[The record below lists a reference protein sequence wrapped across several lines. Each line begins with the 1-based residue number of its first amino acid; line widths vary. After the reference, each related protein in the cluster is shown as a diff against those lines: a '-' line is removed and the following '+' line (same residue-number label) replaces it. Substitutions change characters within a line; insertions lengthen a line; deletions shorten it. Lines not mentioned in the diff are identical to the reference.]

1 MEHTFKI
8 IEFKYKT
15 IKKQQELIADK
26 LVEDGE
32 CDEQQLLA
40 NRNVGESLNNQCLNI
55 SKQFAAYLK
64 KSFPPVVF
72 NNTTPDSLTAMT
84 SLVSK
89 MADVLQSIKSSSSGL
104 ERLSVPKTDS
114 KFLTRYATQIASFV
128 NDMEDNDCHVTSL
141 SVGPFFYVPTF
152 FEARSKG

>member
-1 MEHTFKI
+1 M
-8 IEFKYKT
+8 
-15 IKKQQELIADK
+15 IADK

-89 MADVLQSIKSSSSGL
+89 MADVLQSIKSSLSGL
-104 ERLSVPKTDS
+104 ERLSVPTYDGSRRSHPTWKKEFNHWMDKYAQNKDKQLQRFRKAMPANFWWTDQVKTCKSIDHAWEILDVEFAH
-114 KFLTRYATQIASFV
+114 K
-128 NDMEDNDCHVTSL
+128 
-141 SVGPFFYVPTF
+141 
-152 FEARSKG
+152 